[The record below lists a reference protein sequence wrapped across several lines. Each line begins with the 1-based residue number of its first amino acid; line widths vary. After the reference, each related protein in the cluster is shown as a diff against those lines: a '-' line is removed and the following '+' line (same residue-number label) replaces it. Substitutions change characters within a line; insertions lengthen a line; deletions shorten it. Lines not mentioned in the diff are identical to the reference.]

1 MDGNEDSEGED
12 LPNFEDDLNSDDYPQ
27 QDSEGMI
34 MGIGMGNSN
43 ITQNFAKI
51 SSNHAKGANLLPGLN
66 GDSGDQE
73 DNMDDGDENLAMD
86 DNN

>member
-1 MDGNEDSEGED
+1 
-12 LPNFEDDLNSDDYPQ
+12 
-27 QDSEGMI
+27 MI